1 MPDTRPTPAP
11 SATDYVRLAVDWSE
25 ALPRLEALGPV
36 RVVTTNAAMVHEK
49 QGTFGNV
56 SVMGHAIIVLNR
68 DIDLRVFPRHWEQ
81 TVHDVAA
88 DAIRVHDRLGRPVHA
103 IHRTAGTDADAWNA
117 FLAEHRAA
125 EQGPLATGGEPA
137 AVPASGA
144 APEVAPEVASGAT
157 DDAAIDVPGLRSAWA
172 AMTDVHEFHGMLKRF
187 GAGRLQAMRLAGG
200 EFARELP
207 LTAVAELLDAARDR
221 KLDIMVFAGNAGCIQ
236 IHTGTVAN
244 LVGEGNELRIEDP
257 NFRLRCDLTRLASA
271 WVVHKP
277 TDKGGITTVELYDD
291 RGDNAA
297 ILCGQRDEDKPERA
311 EWRALARSLP
321 AVAAAA

>member
-1 MPDTRPTPAP
+1 MPDTRPTPAT
-11 SATDYVRLAVDWSE
+11 SATDCVRLAVDWSE

-49 QGTFGNV
+49 EGTFGNV
-56 SVMGHAIIVLNR
+56 SVMGHAVIVLNR
-68 DIDLRVFPRHWEQ
+68 DVDLRVFPKHWEQ

-125 EQGPLATGGEPA
+125 
-137 AVPASGA
+137 VPASGA
-144 APEVAPEVASGAT
+144 VAEAAPEAVPEAAPEAT

-172 AMTDVHEFHGMLKRF
+172 AMTDVHEFHGMLRRF

-207 LTAVAELLDAARDR
+207 LTAVTELLEAARDR
-221 KLDIMVFAGNAGCIQ
+221 RLDIMVFAGNAGCIQ
-236 IHTGTVAN
+236 IHTGTIGT
-244 LVGEGNELRIEDP
+244 LVGEGSELRIEDP
-257 NFRLRCDLTRLASA
+257 DFRLRCDLTRLASA

-291 RGDNAA
+291 RGENAA